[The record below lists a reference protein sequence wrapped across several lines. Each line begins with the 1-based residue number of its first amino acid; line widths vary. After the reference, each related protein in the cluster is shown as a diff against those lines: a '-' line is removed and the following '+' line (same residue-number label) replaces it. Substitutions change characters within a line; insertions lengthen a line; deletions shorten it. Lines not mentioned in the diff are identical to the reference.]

1 MKRLIDMFNFNAIFF
16 VLAFIMVCGNAC
28 AITLPE
34 CGRVIINQNDNYDF
48 PKKTICKH
56 HEICPKQFDA
66 ILKYNEQKPL
76 AKQLHF
82 TKLHIR
88 ALKDKTWVV
97 AHDQYQSVTL
107 KDPLDRNNIKIIPN
121 VIDYVDSK
129 HIRVNLNEIDAATL
143 AFYQKR
149 NIGVYTL
156 SDYIAHDPQGQLCY
170 MLEFRTN
177 PNEDIISEI
186 DSLGINTRTLLEAND
201 AKMTAWFSQHQGKA
215 GIWFAGYV
223 STLTELDVLLEEAKN
238 YQHMWA
244 ITVHPRTG
252 FYYRIIDKI
261 NLETPYISEI
271 DYSSSLELLGT
282 LCHKAL
288 IILDSK
294 LTQTNRPMQCVKYAI
309 KSNQL

>member
-1 MKRLIDMFNFNAIFF
+1 MKRLINVFNFNTIFF

-34 CGRVIINQNDNYDF
+34 CGRVIINQNDTFDF

-56 HEICPKQFDA
+56 REICPKQFDA

-97 AHDQYQSVTL
+97 AHNQYQYVTL
-107 KDPLDRNNIKIIPN
+107 KDPLDINNIKIIPD

-149 NIGVYTL
+149 DIGVYQL
-156 SDYIAHDPQGQLCY
+156 SDFIAHDPQGQLCY
-170 MLEFRTN
+170 MLKFRTT
-177 PNEDIISEI
+177 PNENIISEI

-201 AKMTAWFSQHQGKA
+201 TKMTTWFGQHQGKA

-223 STLTELDVLLEEAKN
+223 SSYKELNVLLDEAKN
-238 YQHMWA
+238 YQHLWA
-244 ITVHPRTG
+244 IIVTG
-252 FYYRIIDKI
+252 RSIIDGTTYKI
-261 NLETPYISEI
+261 NHETLYLSEM
-271 DYSSSLELLGT
+271 DYSSSLEWHHSLCYNALFVFGT
-282 LCHKAL
+282 
-288 IILDSK
+288 K
-294 LTQTNRPMQCVKYAI
+294 LVETNRPIYCAKYTLR
-309 KSNQL
+309 SNQQ